1 MVKKDATTGK
11 YQNKWIALLT
21 QIAKAT
27 FYIYCI
33 FFFFFLEKIKKN
45 SNKVFSFLFRK
56 SISQPQF
63 PSQSSGRG
71 DCGSSESW
79 QWAAPG
85 AAVPC
90 RGGAEAEFDQRR
102 IRLPP
107 FLPTAPSPPTLSF
120 PRPVQQ
126 VTRCVRESLFYNEVS
141 PNQFQVTGLFVTYST
156 HAFRADEMRMWDKIK
171 DKQ

>member
-1 MVKKDATTGK
+1 M
-11 YQNKWIALLT
+11 
-21 QIAKAT
+21 
-27 FYIYCI
+27 
-33 FFFFFLEKIKKN
+33 
-45 SNKVFSFLFRK
+45 FRK

-102 IRLPP
+102 VRLPP

-126 VTRCVRESLFYNEVS
+126 VTRCVRESLFTMKYHLSNFS
-141 PNQFQVTGLFVTYST
+141 CQVYLLRTVHMHSELMKCECEIKLKINNKSNDIFTIT
-156 HAFRADEMRMWDKIK
+156 QRKRMI
-171 DKQ
+171 